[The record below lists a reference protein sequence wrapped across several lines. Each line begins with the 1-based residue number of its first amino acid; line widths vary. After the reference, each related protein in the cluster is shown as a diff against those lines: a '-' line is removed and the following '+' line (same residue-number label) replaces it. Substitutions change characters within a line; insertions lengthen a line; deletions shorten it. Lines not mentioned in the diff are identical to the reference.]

1 MTEKILPQGS
11 VSAVKTMV
19 EIAESLL
26 DLMDREAR
34 ALATQDAMSF
44 LTMQDE
50 KNRLVD
56 KYEAATEEFKDR
68 IEDFRA
74 VDNTMLSKLEMVQD
88 KLAKQSLENNELIKR
103 LESDKEI
110 RQVKV

>member
-1 MTEKILPQGS
+1 MTDQILPKGS
-11 VSAVKTMV
+11 VAAVKTMI
-19 EIAESLL
+19 EIAENLL
-26 DLMDREAR
+26 SVMDREAR
-34 ALATQDAMSF
+34 ALATQDAMTF
-44 LTMQDE
+44 MGTQDE
-50 KNRLVD
+50 KNALIE
-56 KYEAATEEFKDR
+56 KYEAATREFKNR

-74 VDNTMLSKLEMVQD
+74 VDDMMLSKLETVQN